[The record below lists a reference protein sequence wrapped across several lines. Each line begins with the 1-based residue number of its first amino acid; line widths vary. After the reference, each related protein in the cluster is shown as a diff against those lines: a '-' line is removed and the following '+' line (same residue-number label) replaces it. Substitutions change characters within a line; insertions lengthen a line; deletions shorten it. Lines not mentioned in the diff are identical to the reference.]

1 MCEDPEAVVGQSISQ
16 LRSSLSLKHAIYR
29 QQVSSSA
36 FGIISII
43 IIRSDP
49 AVADTRT
56 GSTETPLECWPEPTD
71 NGPVRAGLLQ
81 KHNASYRSVRLCYI
95 TCNGLKRPCPVPL
108 SREGESAR
116 RYCPGQQQSWGF
128 VGHSHSTNTHTY
140 THASDGQSALT
151 QDAPLTKA
159 VQSVLDSLSIYELL
173 SSLQVATEKEKRENS
188 ELFLGKIR
196 YPAERSLFMVCR
208 FMAAT
213 SCLPHGLL
221 PSLQSSN
228 P

>member
-128 VGHSHSTNTHTY
+128 VGHSHSTNTHTHTY

-173 SSLQVATEKEKRENS
+173 SSLQVATEKEKK
-188 ELFLGKIR
+188 GKLR
-196 YPAERSLFMVCR
+196 VVPGQDTVPC
-208 FMAAT
+208 
-213 SCLPHGLL
+213 
-221 PSLQSSN
+221 
-228 P
+228 

>member
-29 QQVSSSA
+29 QQVPSSA

-56 GSTETPLECWPEPTD
+56 GLTETPLECWPEPTD

-128 VGHSHSTNTHTY
+128 VGHSHSTNTHTH
-140 THASDGQSALT
+140 TRERRPVGPDSRRTAHKGRTGLVIHIRATVLLASCNRKRKKGKLRVVPGQDT
-151 QDAPLTKA
+151 VPCWTE
-159 VQSVLDSLSIYELL
+159 SVY
-173 SSLQVATEKEKRENS
+173 
-188 ELFLGKIR
+188 
-196 YPAERSLFMVCR
+196 
-208 FMAAT
+208 
-213 SCLPHGLL
+213 GL
-221 PSLQSSN
+221 
-228 P
+228 

>member
-81 KHNASYRSVRLCYI
+81 KHNASYRSVRLCY
-95 TCNGLKRPCPVPL
+95 LHYVQRPQTSLSCTTVARRRVSSPLL
-108 SREGESAR
+108 SR
-116 RYCPGQQQSWGF
+116 PTTV
-128 VGHSHSTNTHTY
+128 VGVRWALPQHQYTHTH
-140 THASDGQSALT
+140 TSDGQSALT

-196 YPAERSLFMVCR
+196 YPAGRSLFMVCR

-213 SCLPHGLL
+213 SCPPHGLL